1 MNKKIFISDNNSIG
15 FKCKQWA
22 KSNLQDG
29 FEITDNI
36 DNCDIFISIL
46 YDKILSKKFLQNKE
60 CYNFHPAILPNYAGV
75 GTMTWSILN
84 KETEHGITLH
94 LIDEGIDTGDIID
107 IVKFSIDEDETAES
121 LYEKTMK
128 KMLGFFKNKL
138 YIILNKN
145 YKTYKQNLLKRKV
158 YSYEDLNKLLNLSN
172 YMRATYFPK
181 KSSPYYYDKNK
192 EKVEI
197 SYENE

>member
-1 MNKKIFISDNNSIG
+1 
-15 FKCKQWA
+15 
-22 KSNLQDG
+22 
-29 FEITDNI
+29 
-36 DNCDIFISIL
+36 
-46 YDKILSKKFLQNKE
+46 
-60 CYNFHPAILPNYAGV
+60 
-75 GTMTWSILN
+75 MTWSILN

-107 IVKFSIDEDETAES
+107 VIKFSIDEDETAES
-121 LYEKTMK
+121 LHKKTMK

-145 YKTYKQNLLKRKV
+145 YKTYKQNLSKRKV
-158 YSYEDLNKLLNLSN
+158 YYYKDLNELLDLSN
-172 YMRATYFPK
+172 YMRATYFPE

-197 SYENE
+197 SYENK

>member
-1 MNKKIFISDNNSIG
+1 MIKKIFISDNKEIG
-15 FKCKQWA
+15 LKCKQWA
-22 KSNLQDG
+22 KNNLPDG
-29 FEITDNI
+29 FEITHI
-36 DNCDIFISIL
+36 IEECDIFISIL
-46 YDKILSKKFLQNKE
+46 YDKILSKDFIQTRE

-107 IVKFSIDEDETAES
+107 VIKFSIDEDETAES
-121 LYEKTMK
+121 LHKKTMK

-145 YKTYKQNLLKRKV
+145 YKTYKQDFSKRKV
-158 YSYEDLNKLLNLSN
+158 YTYKDLDKLLNLSK
-172 YMRATYFPK
+172 YMRATYFPNK
-181 KSSPYYYDKNK
+181 LNPYYYNK
-192 EKVEI
+192 RLKKIEVE
-197 SYENE
+197 YE

>member
-1 MNKKIFISDNNSIG
+1 MNKKIFISDNNNIG

-145 YKTYKQNLLKRKV
+145 YKTYKQNLSKRKV
-158 YSYEDLNKLLNLSN
+158 YSYKDLNKLLNLSN

-197 SYENE
+197 SYENK